1 MNDDTKRSSE
11 CKIVIMITTTEN
23 EQLLSDLTSLLP
35 DNWFV
40 GVPAL
45 IVDAEEV
52 LIVGALSDQSPGGT
66 DPLAFRETTRK
77 ERMKVADRFEAV
89 AKRSVAWAVSIDG
102 AVTVFTSLSIPVM
115 TRLRITEREVLDTLV
130 GAGVA
135 KSRSD
140 AASWCVRFVGQREA
154 SWLSNLRSTLEGVS
168 KVRAEGPMLS

>member
-1 MNDDTKRSSE
+1 MIDDTKRSLE
-11 CKIVIMITTTEN
+11 CKIIIIITTTEN

-35 DNWFV
+35 GNWFV
-40 GVPAL
+40 EAPTL
-45 IVDAEEV
+45 IVD
-52 LIVGALSDQSPGGT
+52 ALSDQSPGGT
-66 DPLAFRETTRK
+66 DPIAFRETTRK
-77 ERMKVADRFEAV
+77 ERMKIADRFEAV
-89 AKRSVAWAVSIDG
+89 AKRSVAWAVSANG

-130 GAGVA
+130 SAGVA

-168 KVRAEGPMLS
+168 